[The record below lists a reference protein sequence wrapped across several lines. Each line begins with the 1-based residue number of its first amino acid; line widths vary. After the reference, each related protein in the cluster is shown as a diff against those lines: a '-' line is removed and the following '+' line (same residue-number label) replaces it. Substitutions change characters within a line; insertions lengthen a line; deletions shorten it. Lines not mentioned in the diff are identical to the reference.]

1 MYDILFGGVNEEYPM
16 KKIQWSDGLS
26 INLEPIDIQHQKWI
40 EHYNEVVEAIE
51 SQKDK
56 AHIAKTLGFLSDYTN
71 THFAAEEDYMGK
83 NQYPEFQ
90 EHKAKH
96 EALRQTVAD
105 LIQDFDEEGV
115 TSALADAIETLLGNW
130 LIQHIQQV
138 DQLFGKFMQ
147 EKK

>member
-1 MYDILFGGVNEEYPM
+1 MYDILSGGGKEGYHM
-16 KKIQWSDGLS
+16 KKIQWNDGLS
-26 INLEPIDIQHQKWI
+26 INLEAIDIQHQTWI
-40 EHYNEVVEAIE
+40 AHYNEVVEAIE
-51 SQKDK
+51 SNKEK
-56 AHIAKTLGFLSDYTN
+56 H
-71 THFAAEEDYMGK
+71 
-83 NQYPEFQ
+83 QYPAFQ

-115 TSALADAIETLLGNW
+115 TSGLADAVETLLGNW

-138 DQLFGKFMQ
+138 DQLFGHFMQ

>member
-1 MYDILFGGVNEEYPM
+1 M
-16 KKIQWSDGLS
+16 KKIQWNDALS

-51 SQKDK
+51 SNKDK

-71 THFAAEEDYMGK
+71 THFAAEEDYMEK
-83 NQYPEFQ
+83 SQYPELQ

-96 EALRQTVAD
+96 AALRQTVAD

-115 TSALADAIETLLGNW
+115 TSALAVAVETLLGNW

>member
-1 MYDILFGGVNEEYPM
+1 M
-16 KKIQWSDGLS
+16 KKIQWNDGLS
-26 INLEPIDIQHQKWI
+26 ISLESIDIQHKKWI
-40 EHYNEVVEAIE
+40 EHYNEVVETIE
-51 SQKDK
+51 SNKDK

-71 THFAAEEDYMGK
+71 THFAAEEDYMEK
-83 NQYPEFQ
+83 NQYPGLQ
-90 EHKAKH
+90 EHKVKH
-96 EALRQTVAD
+96 AALRQTVAD